1 MASAKKK
8 KNPVIQGS
16 LYALSGFAVFA
27 LHDATI
33 KSLSEYSIFQI
44 IFFAVLFSYVPF
56 SFSLAAD
63 KRARNLRPVNPGWL
77 LVRTL
82 CMVGAT
88 ASVFFAFRSLPLT
101 QAYALLFA
109 TPIFITVLAI
119 PILGET
125 VRLLRWIAIGL
136 GMIGVLI
143 VLQPTGEQLGYGHL
157 AALVAVAC
165 SSLTATITRRIGSS
179 ERSATLILYPLLANI
194 VVAASTLYFVYR
206 PMPFVD
212 LAKMAGIGMLAMLGQ
227 YLIITAYRSA
237 PAAFVA
243 PFQYSQMLWAIFY
256 GYFWFGEIPK
266 SNVYLGAS
274 VIILAGLLIV
284 WRESSTGVSAN
295 RPFLKTRNIRAVSAA
310 PMRSV
315 ECDEAPEAA
324 QADTID
330 KTTPNNSP

>member
-1 MASAKKK
+1 MASAKKT
-8 KNPVIQGS
+8 KNPVVQGS
-16 LYALSGFAVFA
+16 LYALGGFAVFA

-33 KSLSEYSIFQI
+33 KSLVGYSVFQI

-63 KRARNLRPVNPGWL
+63 KRERNLRPVNPGWL
-77 LVRTL
+77 LARTL

-88 ASVFFAFRSLPLT
+88 AASFFAYHSLPLT
-101 QAYALLFA
+101 QVYALLFA
-109 TPIFITVLAI
+109 TPIFITMLAI

-125 VRLLRWIAIGL
+125 VRLMRWIAIGL
-136 GMIGVLI
+136 GLVGVLI
-143 VLQPTGEQLGYGHL
+143 VLQPAAGQLSYGHL
-157 AALVAVAC
+157 AALLAVAC
-165 SSLTATITRRIGSS
+165 SSFTATITRRIGSS

-194 VVAASTLYFVYR
+194 TVAASILYFVYR

-227 YLIITAYRSA
+227 YLIITAYRAA

-256 GYFWFGEIPK
+256 GYLWFGETPK
-266 SNVYLGAS
+266 SHVYLGSS

-284 WRESSTGVSAN
+284 WRESSTGVSVN
-295 RPFLKTRNIRAVSAA
+295 KPFLRTRNLRAVSAA

-324 QADTID
+324 EAGTANKADP
-330 KTTPNNSP
+330 KPH